1 MGQTTRKGNRVENS
15 QLLAYNN
22 LVCQSADSLAF
33 LQGSPLMKRW
43 LSVLELDEEDVVFF
57 KALCNRRSLEQT
69 DLIDA

>member
-1 MGQTTRKGNRVENS
+1 MENS

-22 LVCQSADSLAF
+22 LVCQPTDSLAS
-33 LQGSPLMKRW
+33 LQGTPLMKRW